1 MPNLPSELHAIVAL
15 RDGAETGTALTA
27 TDADVLAT
35 DLLDAR
41 IESFRQ
47 GLFVLQVE
55 TADDANADE
64 TYVIALLGR
73 DVNSGAYTS
82 LASITVTRGAPGLGY
97 HMASVDG
104 FKKRLNYSVTV
115 AGTTP
120 SINFS
125 AHVLVLE
132 ATYQPLKGV
141 VITA

>member
-1 MPNLPSELHAIVAL
+1 MTAIPENVHAIVAL

-27 TDADVLAT
+27 DDTDILAT

-55 TADDANADE
+55 VADDTTGDE
-64 TYVIALLGR
+64 TYSVALLGR
-73 DVNSGAYTS
+73 DVASGSYAT
-82 LASITVTRGAPGLGY
+82 LATIVVPRGASGLGF
-97 HMASVDG
+97 HVDG
-104 FKKRLNYSVTV
+104 VPEFRKRLNYSIDVG
-115 AGTTP
+115 GTTP
-120 SINFS
+120 SITFS

-132 ATYQPLKGV
+132 ATYQPLLGV